1 MEVEYGNVT
10 FRVRKMLPKEAKR
23 LLLVHIRP
31 LLGGLANTDVSKDAS
46 TWSMLLSAFVNAP
59 LEHYDSIVAQL
70 YKNIDYRKSGSG
82 WMQLYGD
89 DDAAF
94 ADIDMAYI
102 LALEAKAFCLNFQE
116 SFSVAKSE
124 LFPEAM
130 AFLNGKLQT

>member
-1 MEVEYGNVT
+1 
-10 FRVRKMLPKEAKR
+10 ML
-23 LLLVHIRP
+23 V
-31 LLGGLANTDVSKDAS
+31 
-46 TWSMLLSAFVNAP
+46 
-59 LEHYDSIVAQL
+59 QL